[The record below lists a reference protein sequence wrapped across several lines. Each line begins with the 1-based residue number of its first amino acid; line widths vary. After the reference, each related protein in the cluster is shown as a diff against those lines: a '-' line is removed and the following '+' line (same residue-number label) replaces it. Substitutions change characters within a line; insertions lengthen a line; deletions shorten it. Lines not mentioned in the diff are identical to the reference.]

1 MYFISVYVKADPPS
15 QETGCSI
22 NVYTWVADTQGS
34 TSDFDELFCFSC
46 GGFFCTAVRYVCLYP
61 SVSLEN
67 TDYVLLVIFQVNMQS
82 TDISRHLF
90 EVTLPQP
97 HTTQ

>member
-22 NVYTWVADTQGS
+22 NVDTWVADTQGS

-46 GGFFCTAVRYVCLYP
+46 G
-61 SVSLEN
+61 
-67 TDYVLLVIFQVNMQS
+67 LLRRLFLHCSQICMF
-82 TDISRHLF
+82 ISKCEPRKYRLCFTGSISSEYAEYRHLS
-90 EVTLPQP
+90 TSI
-97 HTTQ
+97 